1 MHEDDVCKI
10 AFCTHH
16 GHYEFKVM
24 PFDLCNAPSLFQ
36 ATMNAIFRP
45 YLHQFIIVF
54 FDDILIYIRTMEDY
68 LLHLEKVFEVL
79 LHSQFVLKFSKC
91 FFAQRK
97 VKYLGK
103 SNQLLPKSRPYI
115 NGSSHNPHG
124 PCVASWVSPD
134 FTVDSFAIMPP
145 P

>member
-1 MHEDDVCKI
+1 MHEDDICKI
-10 AFCTHH
+10 TFCTHH

-54 FDDILIYIRTMEDY
+54 FDDILIYIRTMEDH
-68 LLHLEKVFEVL
+68 LLHLEKVFEVI
-79 LHSQFVLKFSKC
+79 LHSQFVLKFSKY

-97 VKYLGK
+97 VEYLGK
-103 SNQLLPKSRPYI
+103 LNQLLPKSRPYI

-134 FTVDSFAIMPP
+134 FTVDSFAVMPP
-145 P
+145 S